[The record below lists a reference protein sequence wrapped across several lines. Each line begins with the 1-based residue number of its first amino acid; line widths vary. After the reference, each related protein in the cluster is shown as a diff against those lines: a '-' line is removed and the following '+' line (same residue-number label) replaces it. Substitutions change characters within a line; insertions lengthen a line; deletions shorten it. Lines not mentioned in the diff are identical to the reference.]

1 MLQFVRTGKSPRG
14 DERNVHARFAL
25 RLCLRTAMVFF
36 AAMNESSPIPPQPD
50 PDGLS
55 RKKRYDLSVFLLLF
69 AGYFLLILYPILR
82 ADRYA
87 NDDVLRAM
95 RGNWGWNTDGRLLTN
110 FVMRALEFGSA
121 RVFDI
126 APLPQLLAIATL
138 AYVGVLIARRYLAAS
153 ASPVQA
159 ALIAFPLGAQPF
171 FLHNLSFRFDAFC
184 MALAILFALLP
195 LLRPTVSKR
204 GWILGG
210 VSLLACLNL
219 YQPAICAFLLF
230 ALLELCAEPDAWK
243 SPRAPLLRFAGRAA
257 QAIAA
262 MSLYQVLFSGSF
274 KGWIKQRSEIA
285 SLADLPQTVAT
296 NLTAYAHYLVG
307 AFSPRWLNLF
317 VPLTL
322 IAAIFPVVLV
332 VRSIRSVES
341 KQQRILLAA
350 GALLLVPAVC
360 IAMCGPM
367 LLLRN
372 PVYMPRVMIGVGAA
386 LCAALIAM
394 HLALRTRAR
403 SLPWLCGLA
412 GVWALGMSVLA
423 AAYGNAAAK
432 QKAYEEPIAMQL
444 ANDLAALQDEHAID
458 KYLVV
463 GSAGLATTTE
473 NSAQQFPLLRQLV
486 PTYLADDEMWRHYYM
501 VQFLGDAE
509 DAAFPGGYY
518 DPGLLARACAAKAQ
532 VRSAYR
538 LAVVDRI
545 GVAQFKSV
553 DCSGNKSRP

>member
-1 MLQFVRTGKSPRG
+1 
-14 DERNVHARFAL
+14 
-25 RLCLRTAMVFF
+25 MVFF
-36 AAMNESSPIPPQPD
+36 AAMNEPRPIPPQPE

-55 RKKRYDLSVFLLLF
+55 RKKRYDLSVFLV
-69 AGYFLLILYPILR
+69 LYPILR

-195 LLRPTVSKR
+195 LLRPTARKR
-204 GWILGG
+204 DWLVGG

-230 ALLELCAEPDAWK
+230 ALLELCVEPGAWK

-257 QAIAA
+257 QVVAA
-262 MSLYQVLFSGSF
+262 MSLYQALFSGSF

-285 SLADLPQTVAT
+285 SLADLPQTIAT
-296 NLTAYAHYLVG
+296 NLAAYAHYLVD

-322 IAAIFPVVLV
+322 VAAIFPIVLV
-332 VRSIRSVES
+332 VRSIRSAETTRR
-341 KQQRILLAA
+341 RILLAA

-394 HLALRTRAR
+394 HLALRARAR
-403 SLPWLCGLA
+403 SLPWQSGFA

-423 AAYGNAAAK
+423 AAYGNAAAR
-432 QKAYEEPIAMQL
+432 QKAYEEPIAQQI
-444 ANDLAALQDEHAID
+444 ASDLATLQDHRAID

-463 GSAGLATTTE
+463 GSTGLAPAAE

-501 VQFLGDAE
+501 VQFLGDAD

-518 DPGLLARACAAKAQ
+518 DPGLLARACATAAQ

-545 GVAQFKSV
+545 GVVQFKSV
-553 DCSGNKSRP
+553 DCPGNSPCP